1 MVRKVLSSVAVAAAF
16 LAGGCSGVGFSE
28 TGSELSAEDEHN
40 TVGAEGAASEPA
52 DVASEAEPHSSNPE
66 STESLL
72 PPLGKPDFMD
82 PGFELFKPCVEITQ
96 AEFSE
101 AGFGKPEDSYS
112 GELVCSFMEGEER
125 DVVVTLASQEFSS
138 PNEEARDDEIDD
150 LYLEANKES
159 LGNSCI
165 AYLDTIGGT
174 IVLVRTSLENETMAQ
189 ACEGAEAGI
198 KGLAG
203 LT

>member
-16 LAGGCSGVGFSE
+16 LAGGCSGIGFSE
-28 TGSELSAEDEHN
+28 TGSELTADDEHN

-66 STESLL
+66 STKSLL
-72 PPLGKPDFMD
+72 PPLGKPDVMD
-82 PGFELFKPCVEITQ
+82 PGFELFKPCMEITRE
-96 AEFSE
+96 EFLE
-101 AGFGKPEDSYS
+101 AGFGQPEDSYW
-112 GELVCSFMEGEER
+112 GELICSFTEGKER

-138 PNEEARDDEIDD
+138 PEKEMKDDEVDG
-150 LYLEANKES
+150 LYLETNNES
-159 LGNSCI
+159 AGNSCI

-174 IVLVRTSLENETMAQ
+174 IVLVRTSLEKETTAQ
-189 ACEGAEAGI
+189 VCEGVKAGV

-203 LT
+203 LS